1 MTQIFRA
8 LCEHGWLS
16 DQPPAFR
23 EAVLRHGKAK
33 RVTRRRVIAYEG
45 DADPQIFGVASG
57 SVGIYCSHRHD
68 YPRIGTIIGPGKWFG
83 EGPRM
88 AGKPRVLTF
97 IAAETSVLL
106 TLGDSELRA
115 IAKDHPD
122 LPQRLGHLA
131 EANAQFIAFIV
142 SELLVPQTERR
153 MAAVL
158 LRLCEWR
165 KEPIRLALGQ
175 SELGEMMNASR
186 ASVSRALK
194 RLETRGLLEVGYGT
208 VTVPAT
214 AALVH
219 YLEDSSDCS
228 D

>member
-1 MTQIFRA
+1 MSEIFRA

-23 EAVLRHGKAK
+23 EAVLRHGKTM
-33 RVTRRRVIAYEG
+33 RVARRQAIACEG
-45 DADPQIFGVASG
+45 DADLRIFGVVSG

-83 EGPRM
+83 EGPQM
-88 AGKPRVLTF
+88 AGKPRFLTF
-97 IAAETSVLL
+97 IAAENSVLL
-106 TLGDSELRA
+106 ALGDNELRA

-131 EANAQFIAFIV
+131 ETNAQFIAFIV

-165 KEPIRLALGQ
+165 REPVRLALGQ
-175 SELGEMMNASR
+175 SELGEMINASR

-214 AALVH
+214 AALEH
-219 YLEDSSDCS
+219 YLEESTDCS